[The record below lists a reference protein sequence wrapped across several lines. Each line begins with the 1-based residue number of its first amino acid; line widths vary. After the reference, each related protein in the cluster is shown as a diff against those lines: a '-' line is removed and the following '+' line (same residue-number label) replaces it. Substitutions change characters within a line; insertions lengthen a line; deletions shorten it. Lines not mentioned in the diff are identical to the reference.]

1 MKFAT
6 HHPVLRRL
14 VCAVLLAAIAGKVH
28 AGALADG
35 YRIAGELYGASL
47 MAVSLTARKPP
58 RSDPAD
64 AIAPPAPA
72 KRPAPRDCA
81 TGAGTAAPAGTAP
94 HAAPG
99 AEKRAP

>member
-1 MKFAT
+1 MTFTT
-6 HHPVLRRL
+6 HRPAVRRL
-14 VCAVLLAAIAGKVH
+14 VCAVLLAAMAAKAH

-47 MAVSLTARKPP
+47 ASAVVVRKPP
-58 RSDPAD
+58 RSEPAD
-64 AIAPPAPA
+64 AVAPPAPA
-72 KRPAPRDCA
+72 KQAPRRDCTA
-81 TGAGTAAPAGTAP
+81 GAGAAEPAGSAA